1 MSPYSQLDL
10 QSGKRDASA
19 PAHNFSEKQ
28 QREVNKPGNDRR
40 ITLIWGYQCC
50 SIKQCSAGTVTGEG
64 QMICSLVSDRF
75 SSQSSQ
81 VFGKQNKVLKKK
93 MEQITFS
100 LFLRNQSGINRHKA
114 ADSKNESGGNLHG
127 GIYTVFTGGKQGDS
141 LPHGECHTK
150 WFCNQICPEENTM

>member
-93 MEQITFS
+93 MEQITFY

-114 ADSKNESGGNLHG
+114 AELHQ
-127 GIYTVFTGGKQGDS
+127 IMSYTKK
-141 LPHGECHTK
+141 P
-150 WFCNQICPEENTM
+150 